1 MIEGNKM
8 AKAMQQPKIP
18 MGEGKLI
25 YVAGKYRGKTDTEQS
40 ENILHAQRVALRLW
54 ELGYVVFTPHLNT
67 ANFNWYSN
75 LPDEVWLN
83 GGLKFLGFCSAIFLL
98 KGWEESKGAK
108 RELEVAT
115 ERKMEVFY
123 ESV

>member
-18 MGEGKLI
+18 MGDGKLI
-25 YVAGKYRGKTDTEQS
+25 YVAGPYRSKTPGGQA
-40 ENILHAQRVALRLW
+40 ENIWHASRVAIRLF
-54 ELGYVVFTPHLNT
+54 ELGWVCFTPHLNT

-83 GGLKFLGFCSAIFLL
+83 GGLKFLEFCEAIFML

>member
-18 MGEGKLI
+18 MGDGKLI
-25 YVAGKYRGKTDTEQS
+25 YVAGPYRAMTETRKT
-40 ENILHAQRVALRLW
+40 ENVWHATRVAIRLW
-54 ELGYVVFTPHLNT
+54 ELGWIVFSPINNC
-67 ANFNWYSN
+67 AYFDVFSS

-83 GGLKFLGFCSAIFLL
+83 GGLKFLECCQAIFMLSN
-98 KGWEESKGAK
+98 WRESVGAK

>member
-18 MGEGKLI
+18 MGDGKLI
-25 YVAGKYRGKTDTEQS
+25 YVAGRYRVKADSSQA

-67 ANFNWYSN
+67 ANFNWYSS

-83 GGLKFLGFCSAIFLL
+83 GGLKFLELCQAIIML
-98 KGWEESKGAK
+98 KGFEESEGAK
-108 RELEVAT
+108 RELEVAIGKGL
-115 ERKMEVFY
+115 EILY
-123 ESV
+123 ES